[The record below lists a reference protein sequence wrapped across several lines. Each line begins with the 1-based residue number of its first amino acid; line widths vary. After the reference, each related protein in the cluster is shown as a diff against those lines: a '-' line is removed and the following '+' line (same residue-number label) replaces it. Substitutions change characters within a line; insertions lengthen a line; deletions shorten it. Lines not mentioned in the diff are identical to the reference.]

1 MGKKNGLTEKDMRL
15 SPKTAGMVAKI
26 TFTKSDTMC
35 GLWYANQDIDAWEIG
50 FKVLE
55 LIPGTISDMSVMVHL
70 FRSITGREFRKHSED
85 DEIIV
90 YLREDWDHYGTKT
103 RM

>member
-1 MGKKNGLTEKDMRL
+1 MRQKNGLTEKDMRL

-26 TFTKSDTMC
+26 TFTKSDKIC
-35 GLWYANQDIDAWEIG
+35 RLWYASQDIDAWEIG

-55 LIPGTISDMSVMVHL
+55 LIPETISDVSLVIHL

-85 DEIIV
+85 AEIIV